1 MIQGFLFGLGL
12 IAAFVVVTNIVQI
25 ATALAVLIGI
35 VVSIAF
41 LVWTGPSG
49 WVSALIAA
57 VAWVV
62 IEYHK
67 KAQAALSP
75 EERWKRVQAPD
86 LAMERV
92 HRFMFAN
99 SRRILFCGLVVVST
113 YITYVLI
120 FRFVHGTL

>member
-1 MIQGFLFGLGL
+1 M
-12 IAAFVVVTNIVQI
+12 
-25 ATALAVLIGI
+25 LIGI
-35 VVSIAF
+35 AVSIAF
-41 LVWTGPSG
+41 LVWAGPSG

-62 IEYHK
+62 IENHK
-67 KAQAALSP
+67 KAQAALSS

-86 LAMERV
+86 LAMERF